1 MRFVHTAD
9 LHLGRRLAQMPLEED
24 LAHVLGQLADVVRE
38 EGADALVVAGDVFDS
53 PNPSEAALRQWDGF
67 LRLMAGRGV
76 HTLVVSGNHDSG
88 ARLAYGATFAA
99 DKDVYIAGELTG
111 EVVHVEVGGA
121 TFWLVPFVRPADV
134 RAWAQRLGLDP
145 SPVVSYDT
153 ALRLVLDHVRGLPE
167 FSRGPNVCV
176 AHQFVTCGGASPVR
190 SDSERLSLG
199 TLDNVDSS
207 AFDGFDYVAL
217 GHMHRPQRVGR
228 DACRY
233 AGSPLKLSSSEI
245 AQSKSFAVVDV
256 GAPVVAPAPHG
267 KHFAA
272 APAPEPASEGAAG
285 EGAAPAGGVS
295 VRLVP
300 VRPLHDF
307 RAERGSLAELVARAQ
322 GEPEA
327 ERLDY
332 VRAIVTDDSALD
344 VVARLRHVWP
354 NLEQVTFDNSITRAA
369 GATTPDAEVTGRSM
383 QELFSQFFSEQAG
396 REPSEGEAA
405 LVREA
410 FERVMGEGERA

>member
-24 LAHVLGQLADVVRE
+24 LAHVLDELAGVVE
-38 EGADALVVAGDVFDS
+38 SEDASALVVAGDVFDS
-53 PNPSEAALRQWDGF
+53 PNPSEAALRQWDAF

-99 DKDVYIAGELTG
+99 DKRVYIAGELTG
-111 EVVHVEVGGA
+111 EVVHVEVDGA

-134 RAWAQRLGLDP
+134 RAWAQRLGLDA
-145 SPVVSYDT
+145 SGVVGYDT

-176 AHQFVTCGGASPVR
+176 AHQFVTCGGASPER

-199 TLDNVDSS
+199 TLDNVDFS

-217 GHMHRPQRVGR
+217 GHVHRPQRVGR
-228 DACRY
+228 DTCRY

-245 AQSKSFAVVDV
+245 VQQKSFAVVDV
-256 GAPVVAPAPHG
+256 GAPVAQAAPRG
-267 KHFAA
+267 KHFAPTPA
-272 APAPEPASEGAAG
+272 LQPAPTAS
-285 EGAAPAGGVS
+285 APGVG
-295 VRLVP
+295 VRLRP

-307 RAERGSLAELVARAQ
+307 RAERGSLDELVARAQ
-322 GEPEA
+322 AEPEA

-396 REPSEGEAA
+396 RQPSEEEAA

-410 FERVMGEGERA
+410 FDRVMGGEERA